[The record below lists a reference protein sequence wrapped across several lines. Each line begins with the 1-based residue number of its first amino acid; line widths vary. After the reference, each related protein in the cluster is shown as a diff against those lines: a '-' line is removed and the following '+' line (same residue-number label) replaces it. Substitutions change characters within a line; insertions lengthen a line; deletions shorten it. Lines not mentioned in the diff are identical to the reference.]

1 LIRKLELIP
10 HPEGGHYRETFRDEA
25 ASGRAHSTAIYFLLR
40 AGEMSRW
47 HRVDSA
53 EIWHWYAGTPLALS
67 IADGKGHRRTIR
79 LGPDVMAGEVPQAV
93 VPRYEWQRAQ
103 SLGEY
108 SLVGCT
114 VAPGFEFAGF
124 EMAPPDFDPA

>member
-1 LIRKLELIP
+1 
-10 HPEGGHYRETFRDEA
+10 
-25 ASGRAHSTAIYFLLR
+25 
-40 AGEMSRW
+40 
-47 HRVDSA
+47 
-53 EIWHWYAGTPLALS
+53 
-67 IADGKGHRRTIR
+67 
-79 LGPDVMAGEVPQAV
+79 MAGEVPQAV